1 MLTAPLSL
9 VRRPATALALAVLLG
24 AFVAPTSSVAQQEL
38 PPMSLNAVV
47 DTASA
52 QNTPILVEIYAP
64 WCPWCQ
70 RMQKQVYGST
80 PVKSYLDEH
89 FTYARLNG
97 DTEEGAHQLGGRTL
111 NSSQLA
117 SALGARGFPTTVFLR
132 PDGTPIGTLPGF
144 IDRSTFLQVLQYV
157 GSNAYQK
164 QSFQKFMS
172 SQAK

>member
-1 MLTAPLSL
+1 MLTLPRSL
-9 VRRPATALALAVLLG
+9 VRRPAAVLTLVVLLS
-24 AFVAPTSSVAQQEL
+24 AFAAPALSLAQQEL
-38 PPMSLNAVV
+38 PPTSLNAVV
-47 DTASA
+47 DTATA
-52 QNTPILVEIYAP
+52 QNTPILVEVYAP

-70 RMQKQVYGST
+70 RMQKEVYGNEA
-80 PVKSYLDEH
+80 VKSYLDEH

-97 DTEEGAHQLGGRTL
+97 DTEEGTHKIDGRTL

-117 SALGARGFPTTVFLR
+117 SALGTRGFPTTVFLR

-157 GSNAYQK
+157 GSDAYQK
-164 QSFQKFMS
+164 QSFEKFMT

>member
-1 MLTAPLSL
+1 MTRCTPTLWILVVVCTA
-9 VRRPATALALAVLLG
+9 VGAVSP
-24 AFVAPTSSVAQQEL
+24 VQAQHEL
-38 PPMSLNAVV
+38 PPTSLQSVV

-70 RMQKQVYGST
+70 RMQKEVYGHDD
-80 PVKSYLDEH
+80 VKSHLGEH

-97 DTEEGAHQLGGRTL
+97 DTEDGQHRLGKRTL
-111 NSSQLA
+111 TSSQLA
-117 SALGARGFPTTVFLR
+117 SALGARGYPTTVFLQ

-157 GSNAYQK
+157 SSDAYED
-164 QSFQKFMS
+164 QSFQTFVS
-172 SQAK
+172 SQTK